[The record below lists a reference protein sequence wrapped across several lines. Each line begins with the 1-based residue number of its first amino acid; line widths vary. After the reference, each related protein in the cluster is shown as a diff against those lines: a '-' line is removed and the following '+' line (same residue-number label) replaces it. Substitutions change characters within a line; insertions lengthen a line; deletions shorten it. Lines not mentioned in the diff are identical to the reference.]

1 MSTAASGSS
10 GSIARSGSERRPA
23 PGRLSRLLAGAE
35 WQLALPLG
43 LFFAA
48 FFAAPLLVLAAIS
61 LAAPGRTGLTLAH
74 YAKFLGDGFNLS
86 ILGDTLLLGAK
97 ATLVCLV
104 FGYPLAWVTS
114 RASPRWQTV
123 LIFVTLL
130 PILTS
135 VVVRTFAW
143 IVMLGRQGIVNK
155 TLMALGLIDEPLRL
169 LFSETGVV
177 MVLAQVQMPLMV
189 LPVLTALVKIDPN
202 LDDAS
207 AALGAG
213 RWRTFR
219 KVLLPLSL
227 PGVVAGCI
235 LVYASAVTAFIT
247 QTLIGGARLIYMPLA
262 IYQQAIGANNWP
274 FAAAM
279 SMLFMTSV
287 LLLVFVFGLL
297 ARASRVHV

>member
-1 MSTAASGSS
+1 
-10 GSIARSGSERRPA
+10 
-23 PGRLSRLLAGAE
+23 
-35 WQLALPLG
+35 
-43 LFFAA
+43 
-48 FFAAPLLVLAAIS
+48 
-61 LAAPGRTGLTLAH
+61 
-74 YAKFLGDGFNLS
+74 
-86 ILGDTLLLGAK
+86 
-97 ATLVCLV
+97 
-104 FGYPLAWVTS
+104 
-114 RASPRWQTV
+114 
-123 LIFVTLL
+123 
-130 PILTS
+130 
-135 VVVRTFAW
+135 
-143 IVMLGRQGIVNK
+143 
-155 TLMALGLIDEPLRL
+155 
-169 LFSETGVV
+169 
-177 MVLAQVQMPLMV
+177 MPLMV

-274 FAAAM
+274 LAAAM

-287 LLLVFVFGLL
+287 LLLVFLFGAL

>member
-1 MSTAASGSS
+1 MNTAASGSS
-10 GSIARSGSERRPA
+10 GSIARSGSRRPVRR
-23 PGRLSRLLAGAE
+23 PSRLSGHAE
-35 WQLALPLG
+35 WRLALPLG
-43 LFFAA
+43 LFFLA

-61 LAAPGRTGLTLAH
+61 FQAPGGTGLSLAH
-74 YAKFLGDGFNLS
+74 YAKFLGDAFHLRT
-86 ILGDTLLLGAK
+86 LGDTLLLGLK

-177 MVLAQVQMPLMV
+177 VVLAQVQMPLMV

-279 SMLFMTSV
+279 SMMFMTSV